1 MAQRRGRGRP
11 RQTEHDTSQAL
22 SRAAL
27 RRFAAQG
34 YEATS
39 LREIAADR
47 PALASKFLVFDATR
61 RASADDVLADV
72 QFEHLLVLPGGRDAH
87 ATTATGFAPYIV
99 RTPASAAHA
108 AAALFEENVQAYK
121 AMGEPDNEHRLMNM
135 TQLAR
140 VYNEKDLARH
150 DDSIRVLRE
159 ALERYRRTLGEANSN
174 TDACLEL
181 VDRHAEGLERVSQG
195 DPFYSDD
202 EEEDEE
208 EDDEDDEDEDDE

>member
-1 MAQRRGRGRP
+1 
-11 RQTEHDTSQAL
+11 
-22 SRAAL
+22 
-27 RRFAAQG
+27 
-34 YEATS
+34 
-39 LREIAADR
+39 
-47 PALASKFLVFDATR
+47 
-61 RASADDVLADV
+61 
-72 QFEHLLVLPGGRDAH
+72 
-87 ATTATGFAPYIV
+87 
-99 RTPASAAHA
+99 
-108 AAALFEENVQAYK
+108 
-121 AMGEPDNEHRLMNM
+121 MGEPDNEHRLMNM

-202 EEEDEE
+202 EEEE